1 MARQG
6 RCVHLPVAGV
16 VHGWGRGNYRNL
28 RLMVVNLMSA
38 WRYFVKWGWSL
49 W

>member
-1 MARQG
+1 
-6 RCVHLPVAGV
+6 VHLPVAGV

-28 RLMVVNLMSA
+28 GLMAVNLASA
-38 WRYFVKWGWSL
+38 WHYFRKWGWAL

>member
-1 MARQG
+1 
-6 RCVHLPVAGV
+6 VHLPVASV

-28 RLMVVNLMSA
+28 GLMVVNLTSA
-38 WRYFVKWGWSL
+38 WRYFRKWGWAL